1 MIKRRKKK
9 QRISADGTPY
19 SIWQTRTYWLC
30 IALIAWAVLELSVGI
45 GLFSLSILDIFHFQE
60 LVPTLSV
67 GPATIANGVVNLVVA
82 LLGLWGAYNPKRI
95 TVFFWLVVL
104 DAVLSSWSTASTVSR
119 GQIDPATTLSLIIV
133 LAFAACAWNVR
144 GQTGYFDNHPHPD
157 EEDILPLEKE
167 AQNHQQAVDKD
178 ITQ

>member
-82 LLGLWGAYNPKRI
+82 LLGLWGAYNPKRLFLACCVGCSI
-95 TVFFWLVVL
+95 EFLVNRKCCFPRS
-104 DAVLSSWSTASTVSR
+104 D
-119 GQIDPATTLSLIIV
+119 
-133 LAFAACAWNVR
+133 
-144 GQTGYFDNHPHPD
+144 
-157 EEDILPLEKE
+157 
-167 AQNHQQAVDKD
+167 
-178 ITQ
+178 

>member
-19 SIWQTRTYWLC
+19 SIWQTRTDWLC

-104 DAVLSSWSTASTVSR
+104 DAVLSSWSTASAVSR

-167 AQNHQQAVDKD
+167 TQNHQQAVDKD

>member
-1 MIKRRKKK
+1 M
-9 QRISADGTPY
+9 
-19 SIWQTRTYWLC
+19 
-30 IALIAWAVLELSVGI
+30 
-45 GLFSLSILDIFHFQE
+45 
-60 LVPTLSV
+60 
-67 GPATIANGVVNLVVA
+67 
-82 LLGLWGAYNPKRI
+82 GLWGAYNPKRI

-104 DAVLSSWSTASTVSR
+104 DAVLSSWSTASAVSR